1 MGVNNM
7 KGININMKN
16 IETRKFIALF
26 LTVIFGTLSI
36 IGFCLGKEIPT
47 TVTAIISMVIGYYFG
62 KSTALD
68 KAQ

>member
-1 MGVNNM
+1 ML
-7 KGININMKN
+7 KN

-26 LTVIFGTLSI
+26 LTVVFGILAVA
-36 IGFCLGKEIPT
+36 GFVSGKDIPV

-68 KAQ
+68 KA